1 MTKCGHSFCHSCILR
16 CLEQS
21 FRCPKCNCHLE
32 NSTLIP
38 NFALEELVAK
48 AKTRNG
54 TGVAARAAKDLPED
68 LRRALV
74 SGPMAAPG
82 SGPCGVGLNEIDD
95 MIRILVERRE
105 EMEAESFLTQV
116 NQG

>member
-1 MTKCGHSFCHSCILR
+1 M
-16 CLEQS
+16 
-21 FRCPKCNCHLE
+21 
-32 NSTLIP
+32 
-38 NFALEELVAK
+38 AK

-116 NQG
+116 NQGFFAIKPQGINSKLLVSAHQVNITTESIGK

>member
-1 MTKCGHSFCHSCILR
+1 M
-16 CLEQS
+16 
-21 FRCPKCNCHLE
+21 
-32 NSTLIP
+32 
-38 NFALEELVAK
+38 AK

-116 NQG
+116 NQGVLLLNLKEKGYSRNKLKALGIGKSGKKLLQKA